1 MRHSFAVELREV
13 EGRDREIIGTI
24 LQEGRAA
31 SQRRELFAPGSIEW
45 PTEGIAIL
53 AEHRGSVESRALPIR
68 ERDGRLTIKARAT
81 DALREAVQSGKRFL
95 SVEFHA
101 LSEKTTAG
109 GIREIRSAL
118 VSAAALVASPEY
130 DMTVAEV
137 RKKNPYWR
145 HRWL

>member
-1 MRHSFAVELREV
+1 MKHSFSIEIREI
-13 EGRDREIIGTI
+13 EGRDPELFGVI
-24 LQEGRAA
+24 LAEGRAA
-31 SQRRELFAPGSIEW
+31 SQRKELFAPGSVEW

-81 DALREAVQSGKRFL
+81 DALREAVAAGKRFL

-118 VSAAALVASPEY
+118 VSAAALVSSPEY
-130 DMTVAEV
+130 DMTSAEV
-137 RKKNPYWR
+137 RDKHQREWP
-145 HRWL
+145 WL

>member
-1 MRHSFAVELREV
+1 MKHSFEIEIRQI
-13 EGRDREIIGTI
+13 EGRDPELHGVI

-31 SQRRELFAPGSIEW
+31 SERVELFAPGSVEW

-81 DALREAVQSGKRFL
+81 DALRAAVAAGKHHL

-101 LSEKTTAG
+101 LAEKTTAG

-118 VSAAALVASPEY
+118 VSAAALVSSPEY
-130 DMTVAEV
+130 TQTAAEV
-137 RKKNPYWR
+137 RNQ
-145 HRWL
+145 HRREWPWL